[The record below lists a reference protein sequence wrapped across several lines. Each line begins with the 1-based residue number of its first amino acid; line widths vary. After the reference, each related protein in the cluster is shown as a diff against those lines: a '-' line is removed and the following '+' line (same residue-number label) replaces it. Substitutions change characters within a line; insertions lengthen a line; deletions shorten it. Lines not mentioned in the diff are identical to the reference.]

1 MAKLTEMTTCS
12 AVPAATAAPMQITFN
27 TSGKSHNKSKKR
39 HKRPMPSG
47 KSLID
52 SILDLGAADV
62 VELQAH
68 WD

>member
-12 AVPAATAAPMQITFN
+12 AVPAATAAPMQITFKA
-27 TSGKSHNKSKKR
+27 SDKSRNKSKKR
-39 HKRPMPSG
+39 HKRPLPSG

-52 SILDLGAADV
+52 SILDMGAADA